1 MGLMRIS
8 MFVLLIAFL
17 LIGGSFL
24 LEKWLIKKLQIQ
36 NPPGLYQ
43 PTSPFHKQNKANGFA
58 F

>member
-1 MGLMRIS
+1 MRIS